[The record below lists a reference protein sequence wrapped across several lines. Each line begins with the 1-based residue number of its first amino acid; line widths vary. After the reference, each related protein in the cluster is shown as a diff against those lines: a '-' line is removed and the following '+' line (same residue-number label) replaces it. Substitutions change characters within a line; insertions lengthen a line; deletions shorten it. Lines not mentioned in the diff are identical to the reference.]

1 MGGYGSG
8 VKTDKK
14 RTVESCLLTLDID
27 ALKVGFL
34 NRQRPIEYVLKNHF
48 NGTET
53 PLCSITYN
61 RDSKSLHYFGDN
73 RSIEVTGNMCV
84 TFDNYE
90 KYIAIHTYDTNNRNR
105 LWYFLCPYCHEKAKK
120 LYMPDYDEPI
130 ACRKCHKLT
139 YEKQQTHD
147 KRFDTK
153 NVTQTI
159 INCMQNYKNS
169 NTKEETTKN
178 FFKMYFMATKLQTD
192 LMLEKIDELMNDKTK
207 GKSE

>member
-1 MGGYGSG
+1 
-8 VKTDKK
+8 
-14 RTVESCLLTLDID
+14 
-27 ALKVGFL
+27 
-34 NRQRPIEYVLKNHF
+34 
-48 NGTET
+48 
-53 PLCSITYN
+53 
-61 RDSKSLHYFGDN
+61 
-73 RSIEVTGNMCV
+73 
-84 TFDNYE
+84 
-90 KYIAIHTYDTNNRNR
+90 
-105 LWYFLCPYCHEKAKK
+105 
-120 LYMPDYDEPI
+120 MPDYDEPI